1 LIRLLGVLESL
12 ERDECKTLIEKYGG
26 RVTTAISGKTNYLI
40 AGRDVS
46 EGKVSKAEE
55 MNIKTLSEDDLL
67 EMIRTRPGDEGT
79 PKKQPVT
86 IPEPSPVKL
95 KRKSSSTVKKTT
107 DTDIVVIPKSPIDD
121 ESSLLCTYLFN
132 R

>member
-1 LIRLLGVLESL
+1 
-12 ERDECKTLIEKYGG
+12 
-26 RVTTAISGKTNYLI
+26 
-40 AGRDVS
+40 
-46 EGKVSKAEE
+46 

-79 PKKQPVT
+79 SKKQPV
-86 IPEPSPVKL
+86 IISEPSPVKL

-107 DTDIVVIPKSPIDD
+107 DTDIAVIPKSPIDD
-121 ESSLLCTYLFN
+121 DSTLLCAYLFN